1 MHEQDLLIHLGKHDM
16 KRARSALKGLRGSVD
31 RTRFLY
37 LEGLYLKEKGDLEEA
52 LKRFD
57 MALVLHLSDPELWMA
72 KASALED
79 LGKIEMAKRAADRA
93 CRLDPGN
100 ARAHLIL
107 GRILFTMKDYRG
119 ALPEID
125 SSIELD
131 GHDVIS
137 LTLRGII
144 ISILEE
150 DYIGA
155 LSFFDRAI
163 QEDEGYP
170 KAWSNRGVALRQ
182 IGDRTGAVYSFQKCL
197 LLDGGNETSRRMLI
211 SLGEQRLVDDVDG
224 ERARQEEASRKKRTR
239 AKKRTHKKKKGA
251 PSIVWE

>member
-1 MHEQDLLIHLGKHDM
+1 MHEQDLLTHLRRGDL
-16 KRARSALKGLRGSVD
+16 KRARSALKELRGSVD

-37 LEGLYLKEKGDLEEA
+37 FKGLYLKEKGDLDEA
-52 LKRFD
+52 LKHFD

-107 GRILFTMKDYRG
+107 GRILFTMKDYHG
-119 ALPEID
+119 ALLEID

-137 LTLRGII
+137 LTLKGII

-150 DYIGA
+150 DYMGA
-155 LSFFDRAI
+155 LSFFDKAI
-163 QEDEGYP
+163 HEDEGYS

-197 LLDGGNETSRRMLI
+197 LLDGENETSRRMLI
-211 SLGEQRLVDDVDG
+211 SLGEKRLVDDVDG
-224 ERARQEEASRKKRTR
+224 ERARREKAIGKQEARVRKNSQG
-239 AKKRTHKKKKGA
+239 KKKGT

>member
-1 MHEQDLLIHLGKHDM
+1 MHEQDFLIHLRKHNL
-16 KRARSALKGLRGSVD
+16 KRARSALKELRRSVD

-37 LEGLYLKEKGDLEEA
+37 LEGLYLRERGDLEEA

-100 ARAHLIL
+100 ARAHLLL
-107 GRILFTMKDYRG
+107 GRVLYAMKDYSG
-119 ALPEID
+119 ALLEID
-125 SSIELD
+125 TSIELD
-131 GHDVIS
+131 GHDAIS
-137 LTLRGII
+137 LTLKGII

-150 DYIGA
+150 DYSSA

-163 QEDEGYP
+163 EEDEGYS

-197 LLDGGNETSRRMLI
+197 LLDGDNETSRRMLI
-211 SLGEQRLVDDVDG
+211 SLGERRLVDDIDG
-224 ERARQEEASRKKRTR
+224 ERARKEARRKHKEKRHR
-239 AKKRTHKKKKGA
+239 KPHKKKKGA